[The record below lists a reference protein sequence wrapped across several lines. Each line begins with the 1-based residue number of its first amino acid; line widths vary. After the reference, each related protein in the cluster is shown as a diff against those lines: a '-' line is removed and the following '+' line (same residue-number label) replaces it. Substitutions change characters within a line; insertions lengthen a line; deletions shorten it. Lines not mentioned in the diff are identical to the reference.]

1 MPKLASETIGI
12 NLFNFET
19 ERRCAFITMK
29 NGFIISDGCNEKK
42 PRLIHLC
49 EPFVEPP
56 MNRTKKRKHRQQKY
70 PKNEKLKIAS
80 LESIEQKSIK
90 KIPTIQK
97 NK

>member
-12 NLFNFET
+12 NLFNFDT

-49 EPFVEPP
+49 EPFMDVP
-56 MNRTKKRKHRQQKY
+56 TKNTKQSKHKQNKY
-70 PKNEKLKIAS
+70 PRHEKLSIDAVDN
-80 LESIEQKSIK
+80 IEQNSIITTPNK
-90 KIPTIQK
+90 QKII
-97 NK
+97 

>member
-1 MPKLASETIGI
+1 MFVKKYALQTI
-12 NLFNFET
+12 
-19 ERRCAFITMK
+19 K
-29 NGFIISDGCNEKK
+29 KGFIISDGCRAKK
-42 PRLIHLC
+42 PKFIHLC

-56 MNRTKKRKHRQQKY
+56 IKKKKKRKHRQQKY